1 MGRLGGRCDA
11 ASVPEVLLRHFCLP
25 RSLGQN
31 ADRGANGSSTLAAQ
45 IKARGIKLP
54 LRQRLSSADFLR
66 FLHILI
72 VDIFNGD
79 ARVRGA
85 ARRMRRVCGG
95 GLSGRG
101 LGGEV
106 ADDVGGAL
114 E

>member
-1 MGRLGGRCDA
+1 MARLGGRCDA

-54 LRQRLSSADFLR
+54 LRQRLSSADF
-66 FLHILI
+66 
-72 VDIFNGD
+72 NGD